1 MMAAHERI
9 TVLYVDDEPGN
20 LSGFKSTFRREFNVL
35 IANSGAEALDLLDKH
50 DVHVVISDQ
59 RMPGMEGADL
69 LAIVKDRHPQAVRML
84 MTAYADVQA
93 VIDAVN
99 KGNIFGY
106 ATKPYDPADLRIRIE
121 QAASLATAR
130 RDRDRTHARYKQVFE
145 NAGDPIVIVDDK
157 AMIVQ
162 ANPATERLL
171 GFPAGSLTGTNFLDL
186 LEHKSDLVRVL
197 RKHRQGSDFANVDL
211 SLRTTRGTVVDCLL
225 TATYVGKGTE
235 GRATY
240 QAVFKDITDRKQEE
254 LRLRK
259 LNEDLDKRVAIRTRQ
274 LREAIDDLASF
285 SYTVAHDLR
294 SPLKNIRAMSALLKE
309 QESGSEGIAPRIESG
324 TARMLDLVDDLLRF
338 ALTNK
343 TEVARE
349 TIELRSIVCD
359 VIENNVPAEQ
369 RSRISVDIP
378 EGTTAPVDRAMLKV
392 LFVNLIGNALKFS
405 RDRQDAQVRVCHQ
418 RELEAHHLWVS
429 DNGVGFNA
437 AQGQDPFGAF
447 KRLHRTDKFEGSGV
461 GLSIVQRIVKKHG
474 GEAWAESA
482 PGKGCT
488 IHFRIPSEIPKD
500 SALPFEERA

>member
-1 MMAAHERI
+1 MVIQERI

-20 LSGFKSTFRREFNVL
+20 LSGFKSTFRREFTVL
-35 IANSGAEALDLLDKH
+35 IASSGAEALELLAEH

-69 LAIVKDRHPQAVRML
+69 LAIVKERHPEAVRML

-106 ATKPYDPADLRIRIE
+106 ATKPYDPADLKLRIE
-121 QAASLATAR
+121 QAAALAMAR

-145 NAGDPIVIVDDK
+145 SAGDPIVIVDDK
-157 AMIVQ
+157 AIVVQ

-171 GFPAGSLTGTNFLDL
+171 GFAPGSMAGTCFLDL
-186 LEHKSDLVRVL
+186 LENKSDLVRVL
-197 RKHRQGSDFANVDL
+197 RKHRNGSDFANVDL

-225 TATYVGKGTE
+225 TATYVGNGAE
-235 GRATY
+235 GRPTY

-259 LNEDLDKRVAIRTRQ
+259 LNDDLDKRVAIRTRQ

-294 SPLKNIRAMSALLKE
+294 SPLKNIRAMSSMLKE
-309 QESGSEGIAPRIESG
+309 QDSGPDGIAPRIESG

-343 TEVARE
+343 TQVSRE
-349 TIELRSIVCD
+349 TVELRGIVEE
-359 VIENNVPAEQ
+359 VIAGNVPAEQ
-369 RSRISVDIP
+369 RERISVDIA
-378 EGTTAPVDRAMLKV
+378 EGVTAPVDRAMLKV

-405 RDRQDAQVRVCHQ
+405 RERTDAHVRVCHE

-429 DNGVGFNA
+429 DNGIGFDSA
-437 AQGQDPFGAF
+437 SGVDIFGAF

-474 GEAWAESA
+474 GETWAESS
-482 PGKGCT
+482 PGQGCT

>member
-1 MMAAHERI
+1 MTAGAERI

-20 LSGFKSTFRREFNVL
+20 LSGFKSNFRREFNVL
-35 IANSGAEALDLLDKH
+35 IANSGTEALELLAKH

-157 AMIVQ
+157 AAIVQ

-171 GFPAGSLTGTNFLDL
+171 GFAAGTLTGTSFLDL
-186 LEHKSDLVRVL
+186 LENKTDLVRVL

-225 TATYVGKGTE
+225 TATYVGKGEE

-294 SPLKNIRAMSALLKE
+294 SPLKNIRAMSALLKD
-309 QESGSEGIAPRIESG
+309 QETGSDGIAPRIESG
-324 TARMLDLVDDLLRF
+324 TDRMLDLVDDLLRF

-343 TEVARE
+343 TQVARE
-349 TIELRSIVCD
+349 TVELRSIVRE
-359 VIENNVPAEQ
+359 VIDNSVAADQ
-369 RSRISVDIP
+369 RHKISVDIA
-378 EGTTAPVDRAMLKV
+378 EGTTASVDPAMLKV

-405 RDRQDAQVRVCHQ
+405 RDREDACVRVCHE

-437 AQGQDPFGAF
+437 VDGEDPFGAF

-482 PGKGCT
+482 PGQGCT
-488 IHFRIPSEIPKD
+488 IHFRIPTEIPKD

>member
-1 MMAAHERI
+1 MYHMNERI

-20 LSGFKSTFRREFNVL
+20 LTGFKSNFRREFNVL
-35 IANSGAEALDLLDKH
+35 IANSGLEALDLLSKH

-69 LAIVKDRHPQAVRML
+69 LAIVKERHPQAVRML

-121 QAASLATAR
+121 QAAALAIAR
-130 RDRDRTHARYKQVFE
+130 RDHDRTLARYKQVFE
-145 NAGDPIVIVDDK
+145 SAGDPIVIVDDK
-157 AMIVQ
+157 GIIVQ

-171 GFPAGSLTGTNFLDL
+171 GFDAGTLSGTNFLDFLEDKRDL
-186 LEHKSDLVRVL
+186 LRLL
-197 RKHRQGSDFANVDL
+197 RKHRKGSGLTNVDL

-225 TATYVGKGTE
+225 TATYVGNGAE
-235 GRATY
+235 GQATF

-294 SPLKNIRAMSALLKE
+294 SPLKNINAMSTLLTE
-309 QESGSEGIAPRIESG
+309 QEEGPDGIASRIGSG
-324 TARMLDLVDDLLRF
+324 TSRMLDLVDDLLRF

-343 TEVARE
+343 THVARE
-349 TIELRSIVCD
+349 DADLRSIVED
-359 VIENNVPAEQ
+359 VIENNVPADQ
-369 RSRISVDIP
+369 RARITVDIR
-378 EGTTAPVDRAMLKV
+378 EGTIAPVDRAMLKV
-392 LFVNLIGNALKFS
+392 LFVNVIGNALKFS
-405 RDRQDAQVRVCHQ
+405 RDKGDARVLVCHE

-437 AQGQDPFGAF
+437 GAGVDAFGAF
-447 KRLHRTDKFEGSGV
+447 KRLHRADKFEGSGV

-482 PGKGCT
+482 PGQGCT
-488 IHFRIPSEIPKD
+488 IHFRIPSEVPKD